1 MQVLL
6 LEYVEDLGQ
15 AGELVEVK
23 PGYANNYLIP
33 RGLATIATKANMNE
47 IKAKQRAAQAQAQ
60 RDLEAAQESGK
71 KLQGKVINLAAKAG
85 EAGRLYGTITSQDI
99 ADELVKHEIEVDKR
113 HITISD
119 DIKTL
124 GKYEAHVRLHPEVT
138 VDFVVDV
145 EALEE

>member
-33 RGLATIATKANMNE
+33 RGLATIATKANRNE
-47 IKAKQRAAQAQAQ
+47 IKARQHAAQARAQ
-60 RDLEAAQESGK
+60 RELELAQESGK
-71 KLQGKVINLAAKAG
+71 KLQGKVVTLAAKAG
-85 EAGRLYGTITSQDI
+85 EAGRLYGTITSQDV
-99 ADELVKHEIEVDKR
+99 ADKLAENEIEVDKR

-119 DIKTL
+119 EIKTL
-124 GKYEAHVRLHPEVT
+124 GKYEAQVRLHPEVN
-138 VDFVVDV
+138 VDFVIDV